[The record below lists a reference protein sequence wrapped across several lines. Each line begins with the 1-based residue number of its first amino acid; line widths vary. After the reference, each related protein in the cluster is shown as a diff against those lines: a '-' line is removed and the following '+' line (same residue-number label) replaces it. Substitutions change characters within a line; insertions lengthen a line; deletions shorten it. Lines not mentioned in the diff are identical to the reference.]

1 MLSSLVNGVAE
12 DHPGW
17 EGLEEA
23 DKEKLHEI
31 VAENS
36 AKSKLG
42 SSARRKQRRKA
53 LSANRDQ

>member
-1 MLSSLVNGVAE
+1 MLTSLLHAVSE

-17 EGLEEA
+17 AGLDKA

-53 LSANRDQ
+53 LKSNTDQ